1 MKALKGLLPI
11 FVFIFA
17 ACSHLADVDTSTA
30 EGAFKKAQLFE
41 EASRFQEAISQY
53 NTVKNKFPYHKL
65 ATEAE
70 LKIADIEFERQ
81 NFIEAQYAYEL
92 FKSLHP
98 KHPKIDYVIYRQAMS
113 LFNQIPEVI
122 ARDLSAAPQAIDIYD
137 ELIMKHPNSEYIAR
151 AKDYR
156 QKTLDK
162 LAQKELY
169 IADFYY
175 KRETFSSALGRYEN
189 IIRQFPDVGLR
200 SKALYRAS
208 YSALKAEQKDKARLY
223 YNQLIKEYP
232 KSSEAKKAKDIA
244 NELR

>member
-1 MKALKGLLPI
+1 MKVFKGLLPI
-11 FVFIFA
+11 FLLFFS
-17 ACSHLADVDTSTA
+17 ACSHMADIDTSTA

-65 ATEAE
+65 ATDAE

-113 LFNQIPEVI
+113 LYNQIPEVI
-122 ARDLSAAPQAIDIYD
+122 ARDITAAPQAIDIFD
-137 ELIMKHPNSEYIAR
+137 ELISKYPNSEYIPK

-156 QKTLDK
+156 NKTVEM
-162 LAQKELY
+162 LAKKELY

-175 KRETFSSALGRYEN
+175 KRETYSSALGRYEN
-189 IIRQFPDVGLR
+189 IIRNYPDVGFR
-200 SKALYRAS
+200 VKALYRAS
-208 YSALKAEQKDKARLY
+208 YSALKAENNDKARLY
-223 YNQLIKEYP
+223 YTQLVKEFP
-232 KSSEAKKAKDIA
+232 KSREANKAKDIA
-244 NELR
+244 DELR